1 MILRNPLGWIHWM
14 RVDGDILMS
23 EVDIVVPFKSTWL
36 LEPLDGVTFLFDI
49 LNVVAI
55 RPKSGTLGRIHWM
68 RGRQ

>member
-1 MILRNPLGWIHWM
+1 
-14 RVDGDILMS
+14 MS
-23 EVDIVVPFKSTWL
+23 KVDIVVPFKSTWL

>member
-1 MILRNPLGWIHWM
+1 M